1 MSNEKSIIVE
11 SILIT
16 GANGFLGSHLAQFFQ
31 KNHAKIYGISHGNSI
46 NPEVEQIH
54 DDILSVETLPS
65 DVSTI
70 LHFAA
75 LTDIPF
81 CENNPDKCF
90 EINVDGTKNMLELAR
105 KNDSRFIFASSS
117 HVYGKPD
124 SIPIDENFPL
134 KPLSIHAKSKVK
146 AESICEEYAK
156 LYGLKILI
164 IRTFSIYGSNS
175 PSYSIISRIINQ
187 ILSQEKIVLGNI
199 KAKRDFLHVSDFLSA
214 MDILIQNNFSGCSKF
229 NVGYGKSFAIQEL
242 CEKLLEISYENLSIK
257 SNPNL
262 IRDNEIDEL
271 ICNNLKLKK
280 LGWIPKLSIDEGLT
294 DVFHWFKSKSK
305 NTTYS

>member
-1 MSNEKSIIVE
+1 ME

-16 GANGFLGSHLAQFFQ
+16 GANGFLGSHLTQFFQ
-31 KNHAKIYGISHGNSI
+31 KNQAKIYGISHGNSI
-46 NPEVEQIH
+46 NPKVEQIH
-54 DDILSVETLPS
+54 DDILSIETLPGEIS
-65 DVSTI
+65 NI

-75 LTDIPF
+75 LTDIQF
-81 CENNPDKCF
+81 CENNPDRCF

-124 SIPIDENFPL
+124 SLPINENFPL
-134 KPLSIHAKSKVK
+134 KPISIHAKSKVQ
-146 AESICEEYAK
+146 AESLCEEYAK
-156 LYGLKILI
+156 LYGLRISI
-164 IRTFSIYGSNS
+164 VRTFSIYGSNS

-187 ILSQEKIVLGNI
+187 ILNQEKIVLGNI
-199 KAKRDFLHVSDFLSA
+199 KAKRDFLHISDFLSA
-214 MDILIQNNFSGCSKF
+214 VDILNKNNVTGCSKF
-229 NVGYGKSFAIQEL
+229 NIGCGKSFSIQEI
-242 CEKLLEISYENLSIK
+242 CEKLLEISHENLSIE

-271 ICNNLKLKK
+271 ICDNSKLKK

-294 DVFHWFKSKSK
+294 EVFHSFKSKSEYTK
-305 NTTYS
+305 CS